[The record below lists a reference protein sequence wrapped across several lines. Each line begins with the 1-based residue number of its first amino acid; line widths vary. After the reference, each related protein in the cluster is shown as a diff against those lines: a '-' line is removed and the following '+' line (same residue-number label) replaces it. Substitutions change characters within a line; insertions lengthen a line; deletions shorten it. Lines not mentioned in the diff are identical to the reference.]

1 VAWWQIFY
9 GSLRAGGW
17 LVGVRVMSLIEKYLT
32 KEIFKYFGIVLL
44 TVVGIYLAVDF
55 FQRIDNFLEA
65 DLPFSRI
72 ISFYQLKIPS
82 VIVQIAPVGILL
94 AVSIV
99 FGLMNK
105 NNEII
110 ALKSS
115 GVSITYLLGP
125 VVLIGLLL
133 SIIVFLLSELLVPIT
148 ISKANRIW
156 NAEVKKE
163 SAVISKGKNI
173 WIKGNRVICHITY
186 YNPANSTI
194 LGVALNFFDN
204 DFRLTQR
211 VDAKKGVFKNGKWIF
226 YDIMEQKLDKESNH
240 YRVTFLEER
249 EEPFDFLPEDIKRV
263 VRKSEEMGFLELYA
277 YIEDIENEGYDAS
290 VYKVDLYA
298 KLSFPFVSFIM
309 CLAGAGIS
317 SKSKLKGSLS
327 VSIFYGICMVF
338 FYWIFYSFCLSLGYG
353 EILPPFMAAWAANLV
368 FLCFGILVFLK

>member
-1 VAWWQIFY
+1 
-9 GSLRAGGW
+9 
-17 LVGVRVMSLIEKYLT
+17 MSLIDKYLT
-32 KEIFKYFGIVLL
+32 REIFKYFGIVLL

-65 DLPFSRI
+65 DLPFLKI
-72 ISFYQLKIPS
+72 IRFYQLKVPLI
-82 VIVQIAPVGILL
+82 IVQIAPVSILL

-115 GVSITYLLGP
+115 GVGITYLLRP

-133 SIIVFLLSELLVPIT
+133 SIIIFLLSELIVPIT

-156 NAEVKKE
+156 NVEVKKE

-173 WIKGNRVICHITY
+173 WIKGNRVMCHITY

-194 LGVALNFFDN
+194 FGVALNFFNN
-204 DFRLTQR
+204 DFRLIRR
-211 VDAKKGVFKNGKWIF
+211 VDAKKGVFKKGKWIF

-240 YRVTFLEER
+240 YRVTFFEER
-249 EEPFDFLPEDIKRV
+249 EEPFHFLPEDIERV
-263 VRKSEEMGFLELYA
+263 VKKSEEMGFLELLA
-277 YIEDIENEGYDAS
+277 YIRNIENEGYDAS

-298 KLSFPFVSFIM
+298 KLAFPFVSFIM

-317 SKSKLKGSLS
+317 SRSKLKESLS
-327 VSIFYGICMVF
+327 VSIFYGICIAF

-353 EILPPFMAAWAANLV
+353 EMLPPFMAAWVANFV
-368 FLCFGILVFLK
+368 FFCFGIVVFLK

>member
-1 VAWWQIFY
+1 M
-9 GSLRAGGW
+9 
-17 LVGVRVMSLIEKYLT
+17 MSLIEKYLT
-32 KEIFKYFGIVLL
+32 KEIFKYFSIVLL

-65 DLPFSRI
+65 DLPLSKI
-72 ISFYQLKIPS
+72 ISFYQLKVPS

-133 SIIVFLLSELLVPIT
+133 SIIIFLLSELIVPVT

-156 NAEVKKE
+156 NTEVKKK

-173 WIKGNRVICHITY
+173 WIKGNGVICHITY
-186 YNPANSTI
+186 YNPANSSI
-194 LGVALNFFDN
+194 LGVALNFFDK
-204 DFRLTQR
+204 DFRLTRR

-226 YDIMEQKLDKESNH
+226 YDIMEQKLDKDSAH
-240 YRVTFLEER
+240 YRVTFLKER
-249 EEPFDFLPEDIKRV
+249 DEPFDFLPEDIKRV
-263 VRKSEEMGFLELYA
+263 AKNSEEMGFMELYA

-298 KLSFPFVSFIM
+298 KLAFPFVNFIM

-317 SKSKLKGSLS
+317 SRRKLKGSLS
-327 VSIFYGICMVF
+327 VSIFYGICMAF

-353 EILPPFMAAWAANLV
+353 EMLPPFMAAWVANLV

>member
-1 VAWWQIFY
+1 M
-9 GSLRAGGW
+9 
-17 LVGVRVMSLIEKYLT
+17 MSLIEKYLT

-65 DLPFSRI
+65 DLPFTKI
-72 ISFYQLKIPS
+72 ISFYQLKIPL
-82 VIVQIAPVGILL
+82 IFVQIAPVGILL
-94 AVSIV
+94 SVSIV

-115 GVSITYLLGP
+115 GVSIFYLLGP

-133 SIIVFLLSELLVPIT
+133 STLIFLLSELIVPIT

-156 NAEVKKE
+156 NVEVKKK
-163 SAVISKGKNI
+163 SAIISKGKNI

-186 YNPANSTI
+186 YNPVNSTI
-194 LGVALNFFDN
+194 LGVALSFFDN
-204 DFRLTQR
+204 DFKLTRR

-249 EEPFDFLPEDIKRV
+249 QEPFHFFAR
-263 VRKSEEMGFLELYA
+263 
-277 YIEDIENEGYDAS
+277 GY
-290 VYKVDLYA
+290 K
-298 KLSFPFVSFIM
+298 
-309 CLAGAGIS
+309 
-317 SKSKLKGSLS
+317 KGSQK
-327 VSIFYGICMVF
+327 VRGNGFPGAVCIY
-338 FYWIFYSFCLSLGYG
+338 
-353 EILPPFMAAWAANLV
+353 
-368 FLCFGILVFLK
+368 

>member
-1 VAWWQIFY
+1 
-9 GSLRAGGW
+9 
-17 LVGVRVMSLIEKYLT
+17 MSLIKRYLT
-32 KEIFKYFGIVLL
+32 KEIFKYFGFVLL
-44 TVVGIYLAVDF
+44 TVVGIYLVVDF

-65 DLPFSRI
+65 DFPFSKI
-72 ISFYQLKIPS
+72 IRFYQLKIPS

-125 VVLIGLLL
+125 IVLIGLLL
-133 SIIVFLLSELLVPIT
+133 SIFTFLISELIVPIT
-148 ISKANRIW
+148 ISNANRIW
-156 NAEVKKE
+156 NAEVKKK

-173 WIKGNRVICHITY
+173 WIKGNRIICHISY

-194 LGVALNFFDN
+194 LGVTLNIFDN
-204 DFRLTQR
+204 DFRLTRR
-211 VDAKKGVFKNGKWIF
+211 VDGKKGVFKNGKWIF
-226 YDIMEQKLDKESNH
+226 YDIMEQKLDKETNH
-240 YRVTFLEER
+240 YRVTFFKER
-249 EEPFDFLPEDIKRV
+249 EEPFNFLPEDIKRGV
-263 VRKSEEMGFLELYA
+263 KKSEEMGFLELDT
-277 YIEDIENEGYDAS
+277 YIKDIENEGYDAS

-298 KLSFPFVSFIM
+298 KLAFPFVSFIM

-327 VSIFYGICMVF
+327 VSIFCGICVAF

-353 EILPPFMAAWAANLV
+353 EMLPPFMAAWAANLV
-368 FLCFGILVFLK
+368 FLCFGILIFLK